1 MNWRRLPG
9 LVNKL
14 PRALL
19 DQRREVRGLA
29 ESIPKL
35 EARLEAVQRKVENQS
50 ATRVYVGNDRAWLR
64 TEWGGKLIVDTNDLL
79 MSPWLLLDGV
89 WEPDVTEWF
98 RSTLKPGMTFIDI
111 GANVGYF
118 SVLAAFLVG
127 WGGRVI
133 AFEAMPATYEL
144 LAKNVIVNWMTTFST
159 AENVALYSD
168 SRRLK
173 FYIRKYY
180 HGNSSLA
187 GISHEEGRLYDDIEE
202 IEVEAISLDEYLC
215 KNPARPDVIKVDV
228 EGSEL
233 QVFKGARQT
242 LASNPDVIVMCE
254 WSQDQIRTA
263 KDDPAELVEEL
274 RGHGFKAYRIDTGMK
289 RISYEE
295 LLEVP
300 YCNIVLNRS

>member
-1 MNWRRLPG
+1 
-9 LVNKL
+9 
-14 PRALL
+14 
-19 DQRREVRGLA
+19 VRGLA
-29 ESIPKL
+29 EAIPKL
-35 EARLEAVQRKVENQS
+35 DARIEAIQKRMASQS

-64 TEWGGKLIVDTNDLL
+64 TEWGGKLIVDTTDLL

-98 RSTLKPGMTFIDI
+98 RSALKPGMTFVDV

-127 WGGRVI
+127 WDGRVI
-133 AFEAMPATYEL
+133 AFEAMPATHEL
-144 LAKNVIVNWMTTFST
+144 LAKNVIVNWMTTFAT
-159 AENVALYSD
+159 AENLAVYRD

-173 FYIRKYY
+173 FYVRKYY

-187 GISHEEGRLYDDIEE
+187 PVSHEEGRLFDDIQE
-202 IEVEAISLDEYLC
+202 IEVQAISLDEYLC

-233 QVFKGARQT
+233 QVFRGARQT
-242 LASNPDVIVMCE
+242 LTDNPDVIVMCE

-263 KDDPAELVEEL
+263 EDDPAELVEEW
-274 RGHGFKAYRIDTGMK
+274 RGHGFKVYRIDTGMK
-289 RISYEE
+289 QLSYEE

-300 YCNIVLNRS
+300 YCNIVLKRS

>member
-9 LVNKL
+9 LFTKL
-14 PRALL
+14 PRAML

-29 ESIPKL
+29 EAIPRL
-35 EARLEAVQRKVENQS
+35 DARIEAIQKRMANQS

-64 TEWGGKLIVDTNDLL
+64 TEWGGKLIVDTTDLL

-98 RSTLKPGMTFIDI
+98 RSALKPGMTFVDV

-127 WGGRVI
+127 WDGRVI

-144 LAKNVIVNWMTTFST
+144 LAKNVIVNWMTTFAT
-159 AENVALYSD
+159 AENLAVYRD

-173 FYIRKYY
+173 FYVRKYY

-187 GISHEEGRLYDDIEE
+187 NVSHEEGRLFDDIEE
-202 IEVEAISLDEYLC
+202 IEVQAMALDEYFC

-228 EGSEL
+228 EGAEL
-233 QVFKGARQT
+233 QVFRGARQT
-242 LASNPDVIVMCE
+242 LAGNPDVIVMCE
-254 WSQDQIRTA
+254 WSQDQIRSA
-263 KDDPAELVEEL
+263 NDDPAELVEEW
-274 RGHGFKAYRIDTGMK
+274 RGHGFKVYRIDTGMK
-289 RISYEE
+289 QLTYEE
-295 LLEVP
+295 LLAVP
-300 YCNIVLNRS
+300 YCNIVLRR